1 MRKDTKKSVD
11 SFEFVFDTL
20 FPDGKIPPFKEIQEK
35 TNAGILTYREAMIA
49 KLYSNGSQAINA
61 LVKPE
66 SAAYKSVEKA
76 NPKVLE
82 KAESFYSVFGAAK
95 NPQLMS
101 GMRSEITK
109 FSNKFENALDTSFT
123 EIQQAVAGGAKGL
136 KPLQK
141 DVSVFDRVFKDV
153 KAGKSVEGMQVGGTR
168 IFDSIPDEQALKE
181 LLSGIKKIPDDE
193 LRQATYLALIGY
205 RGTALQGMSASLE
218 AATEGEDI
226 FPYFDPETEQI
237 VKPDVKKPGK
247 KPLPPTSKP
256 GPVAVDVLKFRMAN
270 ASEFGEL
277 FPNTTRD
284 DIAATLNEHV
294 YPNLSEDTV
303 KKLGRRPSGYT
314 DMRRFFASA
323 VANLLGDVKQA
334 SVLIGHTAGAES
346 LEGEI
351 DKVLTNH
358 YARLTKATATAQDVR
373 HKTLFAYESIL
384 ARLLGK
390 NTSNDLAQFLGLPFE
405 EGVTATYA
413 DDVALLT
420 GDATTSIRTDKQP
433 ETPEAAAA
441 RNAKNIALDNE
452 IAAAAQ
458 LSAAKAQ
465 RELQA
470 ETAALAAGADEY
482 VANVETQ
489 AAAEAQ
495 AAEVKAQAKAD
506 VKADK
511 EKATFDSHFNAL
523 KGLGRNLPALVGG
536 AYTAIKAF
544 TPGISDAATILP
556 EAVIRRATAPPPPE
570 GEGPFATALTDP
582 YDIAVLKG
590 QKFAEDLGLPR
601 SVGAIGAVAGEAL
614 TGGAVS
620 DPQGTREDLQNLGMQ
635 VGRLFG
641 PGPLRMSGAG
651 AFSPQAPTTGATQGR
666 NAPRIRIPDAVEP
679 ATGTLSAANA
689 KERVNLATRAAEQGQ
704 ETTMTGSFLN
714 NPEPR

>member
-1 MRKDTKKSVD
+1 MRKDTQKSVD
-11 SFEFVFDTL
+11 NFEFVFDTL

-35 TNAGILTYREAMIA
+35 VNAGTLTYREAMIA
-49 KLYSNGSQAINA
+49 KLYSNGSQAIDA
-61 LVKPE
+61 LTKPE
-66 SAAYKSVEKA
+66 GAAYKSVEKT

-101 GMRSEITK
+101 GIRSDITK
-109 FSNKFENALDTSFT
+109 FSNKFKNALDTPFT

-136 KPLQK
+136 KPLQG
-141 DVSVFDRVFKDV
+141 DVSVFDKVFANV

-168 IFDSIPDEQALKE
+168 IFNSIPDEQALKE
-181 LLSGIKKIPDDE
+181 LLSGIKKIPDEE

-277 FPNTTRD
+277 FPNITRD
-284 DIAATLNEHV
+284 NIAAALNEHV

-303 KKLGRRPSGYT
+303 RKLGRRPSGYT

-390 NTSNDLAQFLGLPFE
+390 NTSNDLAQFLGLPYE

-413 DDVALLT
+413 DDIDLLT
-420 GDATTSIRTDKQP
+420 GDATTSVRTDKQP

-458 LSAAKAQ
+458 LSAAKTQ
-465 RELQA
+465 KELQA
-470 ETAALAAGADEY
+470 ETAALAEGADQFVEDTR
-482 VANVETQ
+482 VASAAQAEAAQIEADARSAAKTESAAQRGKSHRLALRALNAAKGIIDPSTLKSSAI
-489 AAAEAQ
+489 AAATTGLAF
-495 AAEVKAQAKAD
+495 AKSAPSPLFD
-506 VKADK
+506 LIGGVLDK
-511 EKATFDSHFNAL
+511 ES
-523 KGLGRNLPALVGG
+523 
-536 AYTAIKAF
+536 
-544 TPGISDAATILP
+544 
-556 EAVIRRATAPPPPE
+556 
-570 GEGPFATALTDP
+570 
-582 YDIAVLKG
+582 YDIAQEKG
-590 QKFAEDLGLPR
+590 ERFASELTGQPQGSFVSR
-601 SVGAIGAVAGEAL
+601 MGGGAGVVGEMVTGAVADPEGAGRTAL
-614 TGGAVS
+614 QMASV
-620 DPQGTREDLQNLGMQ
+620 LGM
-635 VGRLFG
+635 V
-641 PGPLRMSGAG
+641 PRMD
-651 AFSPQAPTTGATQGR
+651 FSQQ
-666 NAPRIRIPDAVEP
+666 
-679 ATGTLSAANA
+679 AANA
-689 KERVNLATRAAEQGQ
+689 PAPNIPDPVSPAPEMAAEGFVPVPEARANAMRG
-704 ETTMTGSFLN
+704 ETTAMDQAPSFLYGGVV
-714 NPEPR
+714 R

>member
-11 SFEFVFDTL
+11 NFEFVFDTL

-35 TNAGILTYREAMIA
+35 VNAGTLSYREAMIA
-49 KLYSNGSQAINA
+49 KLYANGSQAIDA
-61 LVKPE
+61 LTKPE
-66 SAAYKSVEKA
+66 GAAFKSVEKT

-101 GMRSEITK
+101 GMRSDITK
-109 FSNKFENALDTSFT
+109 FSNKFENALDTPFT
-123 EIQQAVAGGAKGL
+123 EIRQAVAGGSKGL
-136 KPLQK
+136 KPLQG
-141 DVSVFDRVFKDV
+141 DVSVFDKVFASV

-168 IFDSIPDEQALKE
+168 IFNSIPDEQALKE

-226 FPYFDPETEQI
+226 FPYFDTETEQI

-277 FPNTTRD
+277 FPNITRD
-284 DIAATLNEHV
+284 NIAAALNEHV
-294 YPNLSEDTV
+294 YPSLSENTV

-358 YARLTKATATAQDVR
+358 YARLTQANANAQDVR

-413 DDVALLT
+413 DDIDLLT
-420 GDATTSIRTDKQP
+420 GDATTSVRTDKQP

-441 RNAKNIALDNE
+441 RNAKNIALDEE
-452 IAAAAQ
+452 ITVKSRVATADAQ
-458 LSAAKAQ
+458 I
-465 RELQA
+465 ELQQKTSEA
-470 ETAALAAGADEY
+470 AAGAEQF
-482 VANVETQ
+482 VEDTRVSS
-489 AAAEAQ
+489 AAQAEA
-495 AAEVKAQAKAD
+495 AQI
-506 VKADK
+506 
-511 EKATFDSHFNAL
+511 E
-523 KGLGRNLPALVGG
+523 
-536 AYTAIKAF
+536 
-544 TPGISDAATILP
+544 SDAAGKAKFSSTIKDAGDSVKNMYNKFGKPVVRALP
-556 EAVIRRATAPPPPE
+556 PVAFGLGFGAGYSRTEGFSFPVRAAAGLVEGTAELVLPPGSAPSDAEFRAQQAATAPIGLRDNVPGMSGLGPRRDVLTETDPLSGEIRPE
-570 GEGPFATALTDP
+570 FMTYPGYTPSFSSQGEPINPSFIQSPSSAPNIPDPAPSAPDMAAQGFVPVPEARANAMRGEATAM
-582 YDIAVLKG
+582 G
-590 QKFAEDLGLPR
+590 
-601 SVGAIGAVAGEAL
+601 
-614 TGGAVS
+614 
-620 DPQGTREDLQNLGMQ
+620 
-635 VGRLFG
+635 
-641 PGPLRMSGAG
+641 
-651 AFSPQAPTTGATQGR
+651 QAP
-666 NAPRIRIPDAVEP
+666 
-679 ATGTLSAANA
+679 
-689 KERVNLATRAAEQGQ
+689 
-704 ETTMTGSFLN
+704 SFLYGGVV
-714 NPEPR
+714 R

>member
-1 MRKDTKKSVD
+1 MRKYTKKSVD
-11 SFEFVFDTL
+11 NFEFVFDTL

-35 TNAGILTYREAMIA
+35 TNAGTLTYRDAMIA
-49 KLYSNGSQAINA
+49 KLYSNGSQAIDA
-61 LVKPE
+61 LTKPE
-66 SAAYKSVEKA
+66 GAAYKSIEKT

-101 GMRSEITK
+101 GIRSDITK
-109 FSNKFENALDTSFT
+109 FSNKFKNALDTPFT
-123 EIQQAVAGGAKGL
+123 EIQQAVASGSKGF
-136 KPLQK
+136 KPLQG
-141 DVSVFDRVFKDV
+141 DVSVFDKVFANV

-168 IFDSIPDEQALKE
+168 IFNSIPDEQALKE

-226 FPYFDPETEQI
+226 FPYFDTETEQI

-277 FPNTTRD
+277 FPNVSRD
-284 DIAATLNEHV
+284 QIAAALNEHV
-294 YPNLSEDTV
+294 YPNLSESTV
-303 KKLGRRPSGYT
+303 KKLGRMPSGYT

-323 VANLLGDVKQA
+323 IANLLGDVKQA

-358 YARLTKATATAQDVR
+358 YARLTQANASAQDVR

-390 NTSNDLAQFLGLPFE
+390 KTSNDLAQFLGLPFE

-413 DDVALLT
+413 DDVDLLT
-420 GDATTSIRTDKQP
+420 GDAKTSIRTDKQP

-452 IAAAAQ
+452 ITTAAQ
-458 LSAAKAQ
+458 LSAAKTQ
-465 RELQA
+465 KELQA
-470 ETAALAAGADEY
+470 ETAALAEGAEQF
-482 VANVETQ
+482 VEDKRVVS
-489 AAAEAQ
+489 EAQ
-495 AAEVKAQAKAD
+495 ARAEQIESEARKDVQKQTTEKKFKSHLEALDKINNLKALPIPLIGTAAAAAAIPSVGEGISGGLQKLFGVPKALADPVGRAGAIVDFGIGEVAQVAPSD
-506 VKADK
+506 VVAGTSAFL
-511 EKATFDSHFNAL
+511 ESAAQSRA
-523 KGLGRNLPALVGG
+523 GQPSRGRNVPR
-536 AYTAIKAF
+536 TAPQVNIPDPVAPK
-544 TPGISDAATILP
+544 PQMAAQGFVPVP
-556 EAVIRRATAPPPPE
+556 EAR
-570 GEGPFATALTDP
+570 
-582 YDIAVLKG
+582 
-590 QKFAEDLGLPR
+590 
-601 SVGAIGAVAGEAL
+601 
-614 TGGAVS
+614 
-620 DPQGTREDLQNLGMQ
+620 
-635 VGRLFG
+635 
-641 PGPLRMSGAG
+641 
-651 AFSPQAPTTGATQGR
+651 
-666 NAPRIRIPDAVEP
+666 
-679 ATGTLSAANA
+679 ANA
-689 KERVNLATRAAEQGQ
+689 MQGQ
-704 ETTMTGSFLN
+704 ETTMKESEVPSFLYGGIV
-714 NPEPR
+714 R

>member
-11 SFEFVFDTL
+11 NFEFVFDTL
-20 FPDGKIPPFKEIQEK
+20 FPDGKIPSFKDIQEK
-35 TNAGILTYREAMIA
+35 VNAGTLTYREAMIA
-49 KLYSNGSQAINA
+49 KLYSNGSQAIDA
-61 LVKPE
+61 LTKPE
-66 SAAYKSVEKA
+66 GAAFKSVEKT
-76 NPKVLE
+76 NPKVIE

-101 GMRSEITK
+101 GMRSDITK
-109 FSNKFENALDTSFT
+109 FSNKFENALDTPFT
-123 EIQQAVAGGAKGL
+123 EIQQAVASGSKGL
-136 KPLQK
+136 KPLQG
-141 DVSVFDRVFKDV
+141 DVSVFDKVFTSV

-168 IFDSIPDEQALKE
+168 IFNSIPDEQALKE

-226 FPYFDPETEQI
+226 FPYFDTETEQI

-277 FPNTTRD
+277 FPNITRD
-284 DIAATLNEHV
+284 NIAAALNEHV
-294 YPNLSEDTV
+294 YPSLSENTV

-358 YARLTKATATAQDVR
+358 YARLTQANANAQDVR

-413 DDVALLT
+413 DDIDLLT
-420 GDATTSIRTDKQP
+420 GDATTSVRTDKQP
-433 ETPEAAAA
+433 ETPEAATA
-441 RNAKNIALDNE
+441 RNAKNIALDEE
-452 IAAAAQ
+452 ITVKSRVATADAQIELQQKTSEAAAGAEQ
-458 LSAAKAQ
+458 FVEDTKVSAAAKA
-465 RELQA
+465 E
-470 ETAALAAGADEY
+470 AAQIE
-482 VANVETQ
+482 
-489 AAAEAQ
+489 
-495 AAEVKAQAKAD
+495 
-506 VKADK
+506 
-511 EKATFDSHFNAL
+511 
-523 KGLGRNLPALVGG
+523 
-536 AYTAIKAF
+536 
-544 TPGISDAATILP
+544 SDAAGKAKFSSTIKDAGDSVKSMYNKFGKPVVRALP
-556 EAVIRRATAPPPPE
+556 PVAFGLGFGAGYSRTE
-570 GEGPFATALTDP
+570 GLSFP
-582 YDIAVLKG
+582 V
-590 QKFAEDLGLPR
+590 R
-601 SVGAIGAVAGEAL
+601 AVAGLAEGTAEL
-614 TGGAVS
+614 TAPMGMAPS
-620 DPQGTREDLQNLGMQ
+620 DAPFRAAQRSTAPSGSGLG
-635 VGRLFG
+635 
-641 PGPLRMSGAG
+641 
-651 AFSPQAPTTGATQGR
+651 
-666 NAPRIRIPDAVEP
+666 PRIDVAPQMDALGYTKPEFASYPMEDAPAPNIPDP
-679 ATGTLSAANA
+679 APPAPDMAAQGFVPVPEATANA
-689 KERVNLATRAAEQGQ
+689 KRGEATAMTMARGGQ
-704 ETTMTGSFLN
+704 APSFLYGGVV
-714 NPEPR
+714 R

>member
-1 MRKDTKKSVD
+1 MRKDTQKSVD
-11 SFEFVFDTL
+11 NFEFVFDTL

-35 TNAGILTYREAMIA
+35 VNAGTLTYREAMIA
-49 KLYSNGSQAINA
+49 KLYSNGSQAIDA
-61 LVKPE
+61 LTKPE
-66 SAAYKSVEKA
+66 GAAYKSVEKT

-101 GMRSEITK
+101 GIRSDITK
-109 FSNKFENALDTSFT
+109 FSNKFKNALDTPFT

-136 KPLQK
+136 KPLQG
-141 DVSVFDRVFKDV
+141 DVSVFDKVFANV

-168 IFDSIPDEQALKE
+168 IFNSIPDEQALKE
-181 LLSGIKKIPDDE
+181 LLSGIKKIPDEE

-277 FPNTTRD
+277 FPNITRD
-284 DIAATLNEHV
+284 NIAAALNEHV

-303 KKLGRRPSGYT
+303 RKLGRRPSGYT

-390 NTSNDLAQFLGLPFE
+390 NTSNDLAQFLGLPYE

-413 DDVALLT
+413 DDIDLLT
-420 GDATTSIRTDKQP
+420 GDATTSVRTDKQP

-458 LSAAKAQ
+458 LSAARTQK
-465 RELQA
+465 ELQA
-470 ETAALAAGADEY
+470 ETAALAEGADQFVEDTR
-482 VANVETQ
+482 VASAAQAEAAQIEADARSAAKTESAAQRGKSHRLALRALNAAKGIIDPSTLKSSAI
-489 AAAEAQ
+489 AAATTGLAF
-495 AAEVKAQAKAD
+495 AKSAPSPLFD
-506 VKADK
+506 LIGGVLDK
-511 EKATFDSHFNAL
+511 ES
-523 KGLGRNLPALVGG
+523 
-536 AYTAIKAF
+536 
-544 TPGISDAATILP
+544 
-556 EAVIRRATAPPPPE
+556 
-570 GEGPFATALTDP
+570 
-582 YDIAVLKG
+582 YDIAQEKG
-590 QKFAEDLGLPR
+590 ERFASELTGQPQGSFVSR
-601 SVGAIGAVAGEAL
+601 MGGGAGVVGEMVTGAVADPEGAGRTAL
-614 TGGAVS
+614 QMASV
-620 DPQGTREDLQNLGMQ
+620 LGM
-635 VGRLFG
+635 V
-641 PGPLRMSGAG
+641 PRMD
-651 AFSPQAPTTGATQGR
+651 FSQQ
-666 NAPRIRIPDAVEP
+666 
-679 ATGTLSAANA
+679 AANA
-689 KERVNLATRAAEQGQ
+689 PAPNIPDPVSPAPEMAAEGFVPVPEARANAMRG
-704 ETTMTGSFLN
+704 ETTAMDQAPSFLYGGVV
-714 NPEPR
+714 R

>member
-1 MRKDTKKSVD
+1 MRKDTKKSVEN
-11 SFEFVFDTL
+11 FEFVFDTL
-20 FPDGKIPPFKEIQEK
+20 FPDGKIPSFKEIQEK
-35 TNAGILTYREAMIA
+35 VNAGTLTYREAMIA
-49 KLYSNGSQAINA
+49 KLYSNGSQAIDA
-61 LVKPE
+61 LTKPE
-66 SAAYKSVEKA
+66 GAAFKSVGKT

-101 GMRSEITK
+101 GMRSDITK
-109 FSNKFENALDTSFT
+109 FSNKFENALDTPFT
-123 EIQQAVAGGAKGL
+123 EIRQAVAGGSKGL
-136 KPLQK
+136 KPLQG
-141 DVSVFDRVFKDV
+141 DVSVFDRVFASV

-168 IFDSIPDEQALKE
+168 IFNSIPDEQALKE

-226 FPYFDPETEQI
+226 FPYFDAETEQI

-256 GPVAVDVLKFRMAN
+256 GPVAVDVLKFRRAN

-277 FPNTTRD
+277 FPNITRD
-284 DIAATLNEHV
+284 NIAAALNEHV
-294 YPNLSEDTV
+294 YPNLSENTV

-413 DDVALLT
+413 NDIDLLT
-420 GDATTSIRTDKQP
+420 GDATTSVRTDKEP

-441 RNAKNIALDNE
+441 RNAK
-452 IAAAAQ
+452 
-458 LSAAKAQ
+458 
-465 RELQA
+465 
-470 ETAALAAGADEY
+470 EY
-482 VANVETQ
+482 
-489 AAAEAQ
+489 
-495 AAEVKAQAKAD
+495 
-506 VKADK
+506 
-511 EKATFDSHFNAL
+511 
-523 KGLGRNLPALVGG
+523 
-536 AYTAIKAF
+536 
-544 TPGISDAATILP
+544 
-556 EAVIRRATAPPPPE
+556 
-570 GEGPFATALTDP
+570 
-582 YDIAVLKG
+582 
-590 QKFAEDLGLPR
+590 
-601 SVGAIGAVAGEAL
+601 
-614 TGGAVS
+614 
-620 DPQGTREDLQNLGMQ
+620 
-635 VGRLFG
+635 
-641 PGPLRMSGAG
+641 
-651 AFSPQAPTTGATQGR
+651 
-666 NAPRIRIPDAVEP
+666 
-679 ATGTLSAANA
+679 
-689 KERVNLATRAAEQGQ
+689 
-704 ETTMTGSFLN
+704 
-714 NPEPR
+714 NP

>member
-11 SFEFVFDTL
+11 NFESVFDTL
-20 FPDGKIPPFKEIQEK
+20 FPGGEIPSFKDIQEK
-35 TNAGILTYREAMIA
+35 VNAGTLTCREAMIA
-49 KLYSNGSQAINA
+49 KLYSNGSQAIDA
-61 LVKPE
+61 LTKPE
-66 SAAYKSVEKA
+66 GAAYKSVEKT

-101 GMRSEITK
+101 GIRSDITK
-109 FSNKFENALDTSFT
+109 FSNKFENALDTPFT
-123 EIQQAVAGGAKGL
+123 EIRQAVAGGSKGL
-136 KPLQK
+136 KPLQG
-141 DVSVFDRVFKDV
+141 DVSVFDRVFSSV

-168 IFDSIPDEQALKE
+168 IFNSIPDEQALKE

-226 FPYFDPETEQI
+226 FPYFDAETEQI

-277 FPNTTRD
+277 FPNITRD
-284 DIAATLNEHV
+284 NIAAALNEHV
-294 YPNLSEDTV
+294 YPNLSENTV

-413 DDVALLT
+413 DDIDLLT
-420 GDATTSIRTDKQP
+420 GDATTSVRTDKQP

-441 RNAKNIALDNE
+441 RNAKNIALDKD
-452 IAAAAQ
+452 ITATAQ
-458 LSAAKAQ
+458 LSAARTQK
-465 RELQA
+465 ELQA
-470 ETAALAAGADEY
+470 ETAALAEGAEQFVEDTRVASAAQAEAAQIESEAAGKAKFSSTIKDAGDSVKNMYNRFGKPVVRARNAKKGIIDPKVLKALPIPLIGTAAAAAAIPSVGEDISGGLQELFGVPKALADPVGRAGAVVDFGIGE
-482 VANVETQ
+482 VAQV
-489 AAAEAQ
+489 APS
-495 AAEVKAQAKAD
+495 D
-506 VKADK
+506 I
-511 EKATFDSHFNAL
+511 
-523 KGLGRNLPALVGG
+523 VGG
-536 AYTAIKAF
+536 ASAF
-544 TPGISDAATILP
+544 LESAAQSRAGQPSRGRNVPRVSPPKIPDPAPPAPDMAAQGFVPVP
-556 EAVIRRATAPPPPE
+556 EARANAMRGETTAM
-570 GEGPFATALTDP
+570 D
-582 YDIAVLKG
+582 
-590 QKFAEDLGLPR
+590 
-601 SVGAIGAVAGEAL
+601 
-614 TGGAVS
+614 
-620 DPQGTREDLQNLGMQ
+620 
-635 VGRLFG
+635 
-641 PGPLRMSGAG
+641 
-651 AFSPQAPTTGATQGR
+651 QAP
-666 NAPRIRIPDAVEP
+666 
-679 ATGTLSAANA
+679 
-689 KERVNLATRAAEQGQ
+689 
-704 ETTMTGSFLN
+704 SFLYGGVV
-714 NPEPR
+714 R

>member
-11 SFEFVFDTL
+11 NFEFVFDTL

-35 TNAGILTYREAMIA
+35 TNAGTLTYRDAMIA
-49 KLYSNGSQAINA
+49 KLYSNGSQAIDA
-61 LVKPE
+61 LTKPE
-66 SAAYKSVEKA
+66 GAAYKSIEKT

-101 GMRSEITK
+101 GIRSDITK
-109 FSNKFENALDTSFT
+109 FSNKFKNALDTPFT
-123 EIQQAVAGGAKGL
+123 EIQQAVASGSKGF
-136 KPLQK
+136 KPLQG
-141 DVSVFDRVFKDV
+141 DVSVFDKVFANV

-168 IFDSIPDEQALKE
+168 IFNSIPDEQALKE

-226 FPYFDPETEQI
+226 FPYFDTETEQI

-247 KPLPPTSKP
+247 KPLPPTSKQ

-277 FPNTTRD
+277 FPNVSRD
-284 DIAATLNEHV
+284 QIAAALNEHV
-294 YPNLSEDTV
+294 YPNLSESTV
-303 KKLGRRPSGYT
+303 KKLGRMPSGYT

-323 VANLLGDVKQA
+323 IANLLGDVKQA

-358 YARLTKATATAQDVR
+358 YARLTQANASAQDVR

-390 NTSNDLAQFLGLPFE
+390 KTSNDLAQFLGLPFE

-413 DDVALLT
+413 DDVDLLT
-420 GDATTSIRTDKQP
+420 GDAKTSIRTDKQP

-452 IAAAAQ
+452 ITTAAQ
-458 LSAAKAQ
+458 LSAAKTQ
-465 RELQA
+465 KELQA
-470 ETAALAAGADEY
+470 ETAALAEGAEQF
-482 VANVETQ
+482 VEDKRVVS
-489 AAAEAQ
+489 EAQ
-495 AAEVKAQAKAD
+495 A
-506 VKADK
+506 
-511 EKATFDSHFNAL
+511 
-523 KGLGRNLPALVGG
+523 R
-536 AYTAIKAF
+536 
-544 TPGISDAATILP
+544 
-556 EAVIRRATAPPPPE
+556 
-570 GEGPFATALTDP
+570 
-582 YDIAVLKG
+582 
-590 QKFAEDLGLPR
+590 
-601 SVGAIGAVAGEAL
+601 
-614 TGGAVS
+614 
-620 DPQGTREDLQNLGMQ
+620 
-635 VGRLFG
+635 
-641 PGPLRMSGAG
+641 
-651 AFSPQAPTTGATQGR
+651 
-666 NAPRIRIPDAVEP
+666 
-679 ATGTLSAANA
+679 
-689 KERVNLATRAAEQGQ
+689 AEQIESEARKDVQ
-704 ETTMTGSFLN
+704 KQTTEKKFKSHLEAIDKIN
-714 NPEPR
+714 NL